1 VTIWELAA
9 FFVGAPL
16 GAFLYVILFQR
27 AGE

>member
-16 GAFLYVILFQR
+16 GAFLYAILFQR
-27 AGE
+27 AGR